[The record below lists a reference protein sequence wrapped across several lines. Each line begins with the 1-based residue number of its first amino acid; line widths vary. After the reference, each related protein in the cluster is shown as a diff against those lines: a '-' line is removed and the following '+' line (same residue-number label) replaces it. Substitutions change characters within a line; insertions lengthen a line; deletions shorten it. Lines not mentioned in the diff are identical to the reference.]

1 MTPETPLGFRAGLAV
16 LVGRTNAGKSTLLNA
31 LVGAK
36 VSIVTPKPQ
45 TTRQPLQGV
54 VHRPEGQVAFVDTP
68 GFFKTHASRL
78 VERLH
83 ERARQA
89 LRDIDVVVHVADP
102 TRPIGPEDR
111 MVRKA
116 LAGVTQPRLLCLSKA
131 DVPERPARDRWLALA
146 ADYAEVIEV
155 SALAGTGL
163 DRLLAAAIARLP
175 EGPPLYPPDELTN
188 AHRSFQ
194 IAELIRE
201 QVYLRTDDE
210 VPYRTDVEVGTV
222 EEVRDA
228 RGRTGLRVLASVLAA
243 NERYQ
248 RMLIGVGAQ
257 KIRGIRHAARAELRR
272 RFGCPVDLELDVV
285 VEPGLLK

>member
-1 MTPETPLGFRAGLAV
+1 MTPETPPGFRAGLAV

-31 LVGAK
+31 LVGTK
-36 VSIVTPKPQ
+36 VSIVTPRPQ
-45 TTRQPLQGV
+45 TTRQPVHGV

-83 ERARQA
+83 HRARKA
-89 LRDIDVVVHVADP
+89 LDGIDVVIHVADP
-102 TRPIGPEDR
+102 TRAVGPEDE
-111 MVRKA
+111 MVREA
-116 LAGVTQPRLLCLSKA
+116 LAGVTQPRLLCLNKA
-131 DVPERPARDRWLALA
+131 DLPDQPARAAWLRHA

-155 SALAGTGL
+155 SALAGTNL
-163 DRLLAAAIARLP
+163 DRLLAAVLARLP
-175 EGPPLYPPDELTN
+175 EGPPLYPPGELTN

-210 VPYRTDVEVGTV
+210 VPYRTDVEVGAV
-222 EEVRDA
+222 EELRDA
-228 RGRTGLRVLASVLAA
+228 EGRPQLRVLASVLAV
-243 NERYQ
+243 NEHYQ

-257 KIRGIRHAARAELRR
+257 KIRSIRHAARAAMRR
-272 RFGCPVDLELDVV
+272 RFGCPVELELDVV
-285 VEPGLLK
+285 VEPKLAR